1 MERGTISY
9 ELANQIKIMT
19 KILNRFNHNRLF
31 SKLHLFLSAAL
42 AALRLL
48 FWRGLIDTNVE
59 PRQRIP

>member
-1 MERGTISY
+1 
-9 ELANQIKIMT
+9 MT